1 MHLRSASCQNAL
13 RPYSCQDAQVRASPC
28 QIDPSA
34 LSPCPTG
41 RSSSTC
47 STPLVHRDAAAA
59 RWSHRDSCSLAAV
72 SRSAST
78 CCSLEFPGVRRDRQR
93 ASHAERRIVHLP
105 KVHRTESLASKSPP
119 VLVIQH
125 HNAAPALSQLHCACS
140 WPCAAGPRIVGRDV
154 LCDWPERAALA
165 NLLPGSRSMHDARH
179 QLGMRHTRNTL
190 RAPGGARV
198 SCLVSIVC
206 PATRARSVACSSG
219 CLASK
224 ELFNAAKSG

>member
-125 HNAAPALSQLHCACS
+125 HNAAPALS
-140 WPCAAGPRIVGRDV
+140 
-154 LCDWPERAALA
+154 AALRLQLAVRRGAA
-165 NLLPGSRSMHDARH
+165 NSRQRRALRLARACCSCK
-179 QLGMRHTRNTL
+179 L
-190 RAPGGARV
+190 APRLTIHA
-198 SCLVSIVC
+198 
-206 PATRARSVACSSG
+206 
-219 CLASK
+219 
-224 ELFNAAKSG
+224 

>member
-105 KVHRTESLASKSPP
+105 KVHRTETLASKSPP

-125 HNAAPALSQLHCACS
+125 HNAAPALSQRCTA
-140 WPCAAGPRIVGRDV
+140 PAAGRAPRAADSRQRRA
-154 LCDWPERAALA
+154 LRLPERAALA
-165 NLLPGSRSMHDARH
+165 NLLPGSRSIHDARH
-179 QLGMRHTRNTL
+179 QLGMRHTAVREMTL
-190 RAPGGARV
+190 CGVRAPGGARV
-198 SCLVSIVC
+198 SCIVSTVC

-219 CLASK
+219 
-224 ELFNAAKSG
+224 